1 MLGRSATRWFKE
13 LSVEFLINT
22 VEYESVMVKMK
33 TVGVLGVLLL
43 SVSFAHAATK
53 TTVMSEEKL
62 AQCYKQAQNLPAR
75 LNDCLTQE
83 LSMVKKEHKDVTER
97 VFLIA
102 KALDKKKGNK
112 SVTDS
117 HMKANQSFENYVD
130 RECNVMKVMNSGD
143 KLDQS
148 NEDLSCEIN
157 LYRMRV
163 DMLENRYLSAE
174 KE

>member
-1 MLGRSATRWFKE
+1 MF
-13 LSVEFLINT
+13 
-22 VEYESVMVKMK
+22 
-33 TVGVLGVLLL
+33 
-43 SVSFAHAATK
+43 
-53 TTVMSEEKL
+53 
-62 AQCYKQAQNLPAR
+62 
-75 LNDCLTQE
+75 
-83 LSMVKKEHKDVTER
+83 
-97 VFLIA
+97 FLIA

-130 RECNVMKVMNSGD
+130 RECNVMKVMNPGD

>member
-1 MLGRSATRWFKE
+1 M
-13 LSVEFLINT
+13 
-22 VEYESVMVKMK
+22 
-33 TVGVLGVLLL
+33 

-117 HMKANQSFENYVD
+117 HM
-130 RECNVMKVMNSGD
+130 R
-143 KLDQS
+143 L
-148 NEDLSCEIN
+148 IN
-157 LYRMRV
+157 LLRT
-163 DMLENRYLSAE
+163 MLTENACE
-174 KE
+174 KVNVLV

>member
-1 MLGRSATRWFKE
+1 
-13 LSVEFLINT
+13 
-22 VEYESVMVKMK
+22 MVKMK

-62 AQCYKQAQNLPAR
+62 AQCYKQAQNLPTR

-174 KE
+174 IE